1 MKKTIITPAGTI
13 TPGTKLRIIEMKH
26 TTAPSATF
34 PDGIDH
40 QAKENA
46 GRVGDVTFIDDAGQ
60 IHGTWGG
67 LALIPETD
75 KFEIIKN

>member
-1 MKKTIITPAGTI
+1 MKNYIDTPAGTI
-13 TPGTKLRIIEMKH
+13 TPGTKLRIVNMKH
-26 TTAPSATF
+26 TTAPSAAF

-60 IHGTWGG
+60 IHGTWCG
-67 LALIPETD
+67 LALIPGQD
-75 KFEIIKN
+75 QFEIIKD